1 MVVALVVAQNFMLL
15 VMVMVMFLLFQ
26 RQHLLNLDD
35 QAEDNK
41 FQYGDM
47 RVWEHTLF

>member
-26 RQHLLNLDD
+26 RQQDLILDD
-35 QAEDNK
+35 QEDNK